1 MEWDDARCAQC
12 DVFREKKEDVFF
24 VDECNKE
31 DIIKIDQ
38 AKQYCGECAVRDI
51 CLSFALKEGART

>member
-1 MEWDDARCAQC
+1 MQ
-12 DVFREKKEDVFF
+12 DVHNAMFSERKKEDVFF